1 MYKTTPKKTQ
11 ASGSGGGGS
20 VLQHDSPHPVWRVT
34 AGERERETNRQTHTY
49 THTQRERERER
60 KRYSN
65 VLSMVV
71 LVNALGVL
79 TLESE

>member
-34 AGERERETNRQTHTY
+34 AGERERETNRQTDTE
-49 THTQRERERER
+49 RERERER
-60 KRYSN
+60 EKEILKRPLYGGFGQCIRG
-65 VLSMVV
+65 
-71 LVNALGVL
+71 ADFR
-79 TLESE
+79 E